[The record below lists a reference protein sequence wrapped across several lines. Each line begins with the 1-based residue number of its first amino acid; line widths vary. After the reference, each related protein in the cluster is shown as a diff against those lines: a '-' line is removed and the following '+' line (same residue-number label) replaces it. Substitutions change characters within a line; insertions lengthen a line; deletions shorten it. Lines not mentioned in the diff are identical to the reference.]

1 MTVFIVAYIQL
12 TALQVGAKYL
22 KRGLMSINLSYYRR
36 QIKILKAKAV
46 AYADMGNTSE
56 VERLEKEIANYER
69 HIRKNEP
76 KGVDSYLS

>member
-1 MTVFIVAYIQL
+1 MVYIQS

-22 KRGLMSINLSYYRR
+22 KRGLMSIISYYKK
-36 QIKILKAKAV
+36 QVENLKAKAV

-56 VERLEKEIANYER
+56 VEYLEKEIANYEKF
-69 HIRKNEP
+69 IRQNEP